1 MSAQSFVSSVQCQ
14 AAVCVSLY
22 RGAALA
28 AAVCWPNLT
37 NLSSVRAGP
46 QPQPRQP
53 SSPVARLESCLAA
66 GQPSVVATPASA
78 SPPTHTEAAR
88 TGEARPGEV
97 VIMQKYLPAMQKG
110 TDHILPQSRGLSS
123 VKTRR
128 SRRVLVSETM
138 NHGPV
143 CASTVHMLFDNGFNY
158 KLVSYCQ
165 PGHTPVPP
173 SGDNT
178 LISTR

>member
-22 RGAALA
+22 RGAALP

-78 SPPTHTEAAR
+78 SPPTHRGCSHWPGRGRAR
-88 TGEARPGEV
+88 WSLCRNISQLCRRALT
-97 VIMQKYLPAMQKG
+97 
-110 TDHILPQSRGLSS
+110 TFLPQSRGLSS

-143 CASTVHMLFDNGFNY
+143 
-158 KLVSYCQ
+158 
-165 PGHTPVPP
+165 
-173 SGDNT
+173 
-178 LISTR
+178 